1 MTSKHTGE
9 GIDLGK
15 TTKSEYLEALEQA
28 NQDDYQFDEREGEGI
43 EGVAQRL
50 ALHSQA
56 PRTRADG
63 KPIGSP
69 EPKPRP
75 LSASMLQFA
84 RGVIQGKT
92 YIQAHRDA
100 YPNDTSSNSTVT
112 ASAYR
117 MSRDP
122 RIQKLIQ
129 DAWDETTDVLVE
141 DIVASKRYVMKQL
154 VTHSKDTNTR
164 VSEKLKALE
173 LLGKAV
179 GLFKPDEVSKA
190 DVATPEQL
198 KRDLSVHLRLLDSV
212 KKKA

>member
-1 MTSKHTGE
+1 MISKHTGE

-15 TTKSEYLEALEQA
+15 TTKAEYLEALEQA
-28 NQDDYQFDEREGEGI
+28 NQDDYQFDEKEGEGV

-50 ALHSQA
+50 ALKAQA
-56 PRTRADG
+56 PKTRADG
-63 KPIGSP
+63 KPVGSP

-75 LSASMLQFA
+75 LSASMLMFA

-100 YPNDTSSNSTVT
+100 YPNDTSSNATVT

-122 RIQKLIQ
+122 RIVKLIQ

-141 DIVASKRYVMKQL
+141 DVVASKRYVMKML
-154 VTHSKDTNTR
+154 VTHSKEAKQEGT
-164 VSEKLKALE
+164 KLKALE

-198 KRDLSVHLRLLDSV
+198 KRDLSVHLRLLDGV

>member
-1 MTSKHTGE
+1 
-9 GIDLGK
+9 
-15 TTKSEYLEALEQA
+15 
-28 NQDDYQFDEREGEGI
+28 
-43 EGVAQRL
+43 
-50 ALHSQA
+50 
-56 PRTRADG
+56 
-63 KPIGSP
+63 
-69 EPKPRP
+69 
-75 LSASMLQFA
+75 MLMFA

-100 YPNDTSSNSTVT
+100 YPNDTSSNATVT

-122 RIQKLIQ
+122 RIVKLIQ

-141 DIVASKRYVMKQL
+141 DVVASKRYVMKML
-154 VTHSKDTNTR
+154 VTHSKEAKQEGT
-164 VSEKLKALE
+164 KLKALE

-198 KRDLSVHLRLLDSV
+198 KRDLSVHLRLLDGV